1 MGSPRKQGVP
11 SALARYHSERKKRR
25 ALLSAA
31 GKKGAQIRLSPEQEL
46 GGALAEQT
54 QHHINID
61 AGAHVEPSS
70 QVEVRTP
77 PQSTAESHPPET
89 APQTKRKRSSVAHY
103 DPSKYG
109 AVRVTS
115 RHNGKVYARIRN
127 SRPEPEKKA
136 PIEDD
141 GMLIVDVGQLEA
153 FTVALSN
160 GEFSTCPRCNRGPLM
175 PKFNM
180 TGAFSS
186 VDMTCGS
193 CDDVVYTNPLGK
205 KCKGKARGVTS
216 EQLILA
222 VLGALSA
229 GQGYSTL
236 YQLWSVMGIPP
247 PSKTAFHNAADT
259 LRDVIIKYAEESVV
273 AAQDELVE
281 LLREGSDDVHSI
293 EGREYYGAVLLADG
307 AWGKRSRSQGSGT
320 SDYGMA
326 SVMSDLTRKIIAYDV
341 RQRSCVLC
349 QRGCPKEKH
358 ECPKNWDASP
368 QAMEADILSKKLL
381 ELMVEKGIIGRH
393 LVMDGDCATIKHLGL
408 QCADDELLCALFKL
422 VTCASDVGHVAKAF
436 KKKVDK
442 EWAAM
447 FGMKKKK
454 TAKEVFET
462 KHISQKNRPYL
473 EEKALEMQTDES
485 QHATIKKM
493 KKPELIRYIRA
504 LWDEQHPY
512 EAAAAAEARL
522 PHTLTA
528 AQAAPSPAPT
538 VPSSPQTQA
547 AGEDAAASSPAGAA
561 VTAGANAMTSSDA
574 GAPTSPTPPT
584 RSRGNDAVDSAMPT
598 RRSPRQATRDDAI
611 RKNLAPLLGTSPRN
625 LATDLDA
632 AAGDSGAGRGAQATG
647 SQWNWSTEI
656 EGLCDEDALC
666 DVARDIAHATG
677 TGDRHEMRL
686 MLDGWRHCVDL
697 PAAQHSRGQTGAKLK
712 GMNQVLTHEH
722 TCGMGYYISTA
733 ITANRPNKE
742 AVRDAFRALP
752 GHWFDSDH
760 SLCGDWCKKKNGDE
774 SHVPARLVDGWLSPE
789 YIDAHPEV
797 FHLGEK
803 LVRDIIEVNYLAE
816 AKLNELYVGLT
827 TSPIESFNNM
837 VSRYAN
843 KRIYLGQAW
852 TYRMMV
858 AIAVL
863 MQNVGPT
870 WVTEVKRRMSIG
882 VSKISEELL
891 EREESRRKTEKAY
904 SASDHA
910 KARKAKKHKTL
921 PKRPGKN
928 ATDRYAGN
936 SEYVGARA
944 SAALARPHQGS
955 ASHAVNPD
963 DKPLGGWAA
972 IHDDDDEV
980 HSGDDWGDSDEENP
994 SP

>member
-1 MGSPRKQGVP
+1 
-11 SALARYHSERKKRR
+11 
-25 ALLSAA
+25 
-31 GKKGAQIRLSPEQEL
+31 
-46 GGALAEQT
+46 
-54 QHHINID
+54 
-61 AGAHVEPSS
+61 
-70 QVEVRTP
+70 
-77 PQSTAESHPPET
+77 
-89 APQTKRKRSSVAHY
+89 
-103 DPSKYG
+103 
-109 AVRVTS
+109 
-115 RHNGKVYARIRN
+115 
-127 SRPEPEKKA
+127 
-136 PIEDD
+136 
-141 GMLIVDVGQLEA
+141 
-153 FTVALSN
+153 
-160 GEFSTCPRCNRGPLM
+160 
-175 PKFNM
+175 
-180 TGAFSS
+180 
-186 VDMTCGS
+186 
-193 CDDVVYTNPLGK
+193 
-205 KCKGKARGVTS
+205 
-216 EQLILA
+216 
-222 VLGALSA
+222 
-229 GQGYSTL
+229 
-236 YQLWSVMGIPP
+236 
-247 PSKTAFHNAADT
+247 
-259 LRDVIIKYAEESVV
+259 
-273 AAQDELVE
+273 
-281 LLREGSDDVHSI
+281 
-293 EGREYYGAVLLADG
+293 
-307 AWGKRSRSQGSGT
+307 
-320 SDYGMA
+320 
-326 SVMSDLTRKIIAYDV
+326 
-341 RQRSCVLC
+341 
-349 QRGCPKEKH
+349 
-358 ECPKNWDASP
+358 
-368 QAMEADILSKKLL
+368 
-381 ELMVEKGIIGRH
+381 
-393 LVMDGDCATIKHLGL
+393 
-408 QCADDELLCALFKL
+408 
-422 VTCASDVGHVAKAF
+422 
-436 KKKVDK
+436 
-442 EWAAM
+442 M

-454 TAKEVFET
+454 TAKEVFEA

-473 EEKALEMQTDES
+473 EAKALEMQTNES
-485 QHATIKKM
+485 QHEKIKKM
-493 KKPELIRYIRA
+493 KKPELIRYIKA

-522 PHTLTA
+522 LHMLA
-528 AQAAPSPAPT
+528 AGQAAPSPAPT

-547 AGEDAAASSPAGAA
+547 AGEDAASPGGAA

-632 AAGDSGAGRGAQATG
+632 AAGDSGAARGAQATG

-677 TGDRHEMRL
+677 TGDRHEMCL
-686 MLDGWRHCVDL
+686 MIDGWRHCVDL
-697 PAAQHSRGQTGAKLK
+697 PAEQRSRGQTGDKRQ
-712 GMNQVLTHEH
+712 GMNRVLAHEH

-797 FHLGEK
+797 FILGE
-803 LVRDIIEVNYLAE
+803 
-816 AKLNELYVGLT
+816 
-827 TSPIESFNNM
+827 
-837 VSRYAN
+837 
-843 KRIYLGQAW
+843 Q
-852 TYRMMV
+852 RMMV

-870 WVTEVKRRMSIG
+870 WVTEVKRRLSFG

-910 KARKAKKHKTL
+910 KARNAKRHKTL
-921 PKRPGKN
+921 PKRPGVN

-944 SAALARPHQGS
+944 SAALSRHHQGS

-963 DKPLGGWAA
+963 DKPLRGWAA

-980 HSGDDWGDSDEENP
+980 HAGDDWGDSDEENP